1 MKKKVL
7 IWSFSLLILS
17 TAIFFIVSAINSYNY
32 DLATSEDGL
41 FVGFVAFVIMVFG
54 GFLVLYELDL
64 FYTVY
69 YFLIKPKTPLKT
81 VLNICSNLALVFV
94 FVYAYLAEFFM
105 ELRKYEATPLILS
118 LLYVVLRIAYFSVC
132 VISSKKEMKE

>member
-1 MKKKVL
+1 
-7 IWSFSLLILS
+7 
-17 TAIFFIVSAINSYNY
+17 
-32 DLATSEDGL
+32 LATSEDGL